1 MKHLFIM
8 LLIACSAL
16 TTANAQQKNKPENVI
31 KAFEFLIGLYG
42 QKAGQTY
49 SVEKNPNTG
58 IIESS
63 ERIVPFTCKKDE
75 PYITMMGEDFMKDEP
90 LSYQIKHI
98 TPGQGSQN
106 FTLAVHTN
114 VPNVINH
121 YAIRTK
127 SAEEMWFMACKNPD
141 NPSLR
146 DAYAIVWQPTADNK
160 VKGTIY
166 MITSPRPSNF
176 GKAFDNPK
184 KVFKIEGRVDANIKD
199 SLYNIYIAESREAL
213 YNLQDHEYVACV
225 PVVNKRFEWQTELTK
240 PCVGR
245 LRCIFPDGELC
256 SAWIDLDFVPGETY
270 HITVHN
276 GYYDDDE
283 DYERRVGRN
292 SGKSLIQPRS
302 ASVIGSGIVGDD
314 IIGKTIKID
323 KIEED
328 ATTVEEDAIA
338 VDEPVYNATNTPPT
352 PQTSSWK
359 PSEQQTMQIELK
371 VMAVKTNM
379 EAIKATYQS
388 LKPFFDAKNFAG
400 TDQIFAQITKQNK
413 ALDENFQDIVKFL
426 KTLGVPYDKRAKFFS
441 EGYKEILKFY
451 TEQNQ
456 GFTEILKEFGTLPKG
471 AQKAQKELNKLIE
484 KNMKEMSKAMSF

>member
-8 LLIACSAL
+8 LLFACSAV
-16 TTANAQQKNKPENVI
+16 TTASAQQRLKPTIVSNPNTVI
-31 KAFEFLIGLYG
+31 KAFEFRIDLYG

-63 ERIVPFTCKKDE
+63 ERIVAFTCKKSE
-75 PYITMMGEDFMKDEP
+75 PYIEMMGDDFMKDEP

-127 SAEEMWFMACKNPD
+127 PEQEMWFMACKNPE

-146 DAYAIVWQPTADNK
+146 DAYAIVWQPAADNK

-176 GKAFDNPK
+176 GKAFESADSKTKIDN
-184 KVFKIEGRVDANIKD
+184 VVGEVVDEAGNHAGDVVEDEVAVDTVAVIEESV
-199 SLYNIYIAESREAL
+199 AE
-213 YNLQDHEYVACV
+213 Q
-225 PVVNKRFEWQTELTK
+225 PVVSEF
-240 PCVGR
+240 
-245 LRCIFPDGELC
+245 
-256 SAWIDLDFVPGETY
+256 A
-270 HITVHN
+270 
-276 GYYDDDE
+276 
-283 DYERRVGRN
+283 
-292 SGKSLIQPRS
+292 
-302 ASVIGSGIVGDD
+302 
-314 IIGKTIKID
+314 
-323 KIEED
+323 
-328 ATTVEEDAIA
+328 
-338 VDEPVYNATNTPPT
+338 T
-352 PQTSSWK
+352 PQSSQTSKWQ
-359 PSEQQTMQIELK
+359 PSQQQ
-371 VMAVKTNM
+371 MAQLMPKGMAIQVNM
-379 EAIKATYQS
+379 DAIKASYQS
-388 LKPFFDAKNFAG
+388 MKPFFDAKNFAG
-400 TDQIFAQITKQNK
+400 TDKIFEQITKQNK
-413 ALDENFQDIVKFL
+413 ALDENFQELIKAL
-426 KTLGVPYDKRAKFFS
+426 KGFEIPYDKRAEFFS
-441 EGYKEILKFY
+441 EGYKGILKFF

-484 KNMKEMSKAMSF
+484 KNMKEMSKAIAGF

>member
-8 LLIACSAL
+8 LLIACSAV
-16 TTANAQQKNKPENVI
+16 TTASAQQKRKPENVI
-31 KAFEFLIGLYG
+31 KAFEFLIDLYG

-63 ERIVPFTCKKDE
+63 ERIVAFTCKKSE
-75 PYITMMGEDFMKDEP
+75 PYIEMIGDDFMKDEP

-98 TPGQGSQN
+98 TPGQNSQN

-114 VPNVINH
+114 IPNVVNH

-127 SAEEMWFMACKNPD
+127 SDQEMWFMACKNPD

-146 DAYAIVWQPTADNK
+146 DAYAIVWQPAPDNK

-176 GKAFDNPK
+176 DKVFDNSK

-199 SLYNIYIAESREAL
+199 SLYNIYIADSYAAL
-213 YNLQDHEYVACV
+213 NAVGDDDYVACV
-225 PVVNKRFEWQTELTK
+225 PVINKRFEYQTELDR
-240 PCVGR
+240 PMVGR

-276 GYYDDDE
+276 GYYDDDD
-283 DYERRVGRN
+283 DYERRVGRY
-292 SGKSLIQPRS
+292 SGKSLINRQTGPVFNDEEVAVDTVAVIEDFVEASPVVSKSS
-302 ASVIGSGIVGDD
+302 ASQP
-314 IIGKTIKID
+314 KKNNNL
-323 KIEED
+323 KQQ
-328 ATTVEEDAIA
+328 
-338 VDEPVYNATNTPPT
+338 PT
-352 PQTSSWK
+352 PELK
-359 PSEQQTMQIELK
+359 MQIEAK
-371 VMAVKTNM
+371 GKAFEAKM
-379 EAIKATYQS
+379 EAIKATYTA
-388 LKPFFDAKNFAG
+388 LKPFIDLKSLAG
-400 TDQIFAQITKQNK
+400 TENYFAQITSHNK
-413 ALDENFQDIVKFL
+413 ELDADFHELIKWLEGFVPESQRPEFFSNGY
-426 KTLGVPYDKRAKFFS
+426 KTL
-441 EGYKEILKFY
+441 LKFY

-456 GFTEILKEFGTLPKG
+456 GFTELIKACGVLPKT
-471 AQKAQKELNKLIE
+471 AQKTQKNLNKLIE
-484 KNMKEMSKAMSF
+484 KNMTEMSKIIAGMK

>member
-8 LLIACSAL
+8 LLIACSAV
-16 TTANAQQKNKPENVI
+16 TTASAQQRLKPTIVSNPNNVI
-31 KAFEFLIGLYG
+31 KAFEVLIELYG

-63 ERIVPFTCKKDE
+63 ERIVAFTCKKSE
-75 PYITMMGEDFMKDEP
+75 PYIEMIGDDFMKDEP

-127 SAEEMWFMACKNPD
+127 PEQEMWFMACKNPE

-146 DAYAIVWQPTADNK
+146 DAYAIVWQPAADNK

-176 GKAFDNPK
+176 GKAFESADSKTKIDN
-184 KVFKIEGRVDANIKD
+184 VVGEVVDEAGNHAGDVVEDEVAVDTVAVIEESV
-199 SLYNIYIAESREAL
+199 AE
-213 YNLQDHEYVACV
+213 Q
-225 PVVNKRFEWQTELTK
+225 PVVSEF
-240 PCVGR
+240 
-245 LRCIFPDGELC
+245 
-256 SAWIDLDFVPGETY
+256 A
-270 HITVHN
+270 
-276 GYYDDDE
+276 
-283 DYERRVGRN
+283 
-292 SGKSLIQPRS
+292 
-302 ASVIGSGIVGDD
+302 
-314 IIGKTIKID
+314 
-323 KIEED
+323 
-328 ATTVEEDAIA
+328 
-338 VDEPVYNATNTPPT
+338 T
-352 PQTSSWK
+352 PQSSQTSKWQ
-359 PSEQQTMQIELK
+359 PSQQQ
-371 VMAVKTNM
+371 MAQLMPKGMAIQVNM
-379 EAIKATYQS
+379 DAIKATYQS
-388 LKPFFDAKNFAG
+388 MKPFFDAKNFAG
-400 TDQIFAQITKQNK
+400 TDKIFEQITKQNK
-413 ALDENFQDIVKFL
+413 ELDENFQELIKAL
-426 KTLGVPYDKRAKFFS
+426 KGFEIPYDKRAEFFS
-441 EGYKEILKFY
+441 EGYKEILKFF

-484 KNMKEMSKAMSF
+484 KYLKEMSKAVMGAE

>member
-8 LLIACSAL
+8 LLIACSAV
-16 TTANAQQKNKPENVI
+16 TTASAQQKGKPENVI
-31 KAFEFLIGLYG
+31 KAFEFLIDLYG

-63 ERIVPFTCKKDE
+63 ERIVAFTCKKSE
-75 PYITMMGEDFMKDEP
+75 PYIEMMGDDFMKDEP

-127 SAEEMWFMACKNPD
+127 PEQEMWFMACKNPE

-146 DAYAIVWQPTADNK
+146 DAYAIVWQPAADNK

-176 GKAFDNPK
+176 GKAFESADSKTKIDN
-184 KVFKIEGRVDANIKD
+184 VVGEVVDEAGNHAGDVVEDEVAVDTVAVIEESV
-199 SLYNIYIAESREAL
+199 AE
-213 YNLQDHEYVACV
+213 Q
-225 PVVNKRFEWQTELTK
+225 PVVSEF
-240 PCVGR
+240 
-245 LRCIFPDGELC
+245 
-256 SAWIDLDFVPGETY
+256 A
-270 HITVHN
+270 
-276 GYYDDDE
+276 
-283 DYERRVGRN
+283 
-292 SGKSLIQPRS
+292 
-302 ASVIGSGIVGDD
+302 
-314 IIGKTIKID
+314 
-323 KIEED
+323 
-328 ATTVEEDAIA
+328 
-338 VDEPVYNATNTPPT
+338 T
-352 PQTSSWK
+352 PQSSQTSKWQ
-359 PSEQQTMQIELK
+359 PSQQQ
-371 VMAVKTNM
+371 MAQLMPKGMAIQVNM
-379 EAIKATYQS
+379 DAIKATYQS
-388 LKPFFDAKNFAG
+388 MKPFFDAKNFAG
-400 TDQIFAQITKQNK
+400 TDKIFEQITKQNK
-413 ALDENFQDIVKFL
+413 ALDENFQELIKAL
-426 KTLGVPYDKRAKFFS
+426 KGFEIPYDKRAEFFS
-441 EGYKEILKFY
+441 EGYKGILKFF

-484 KNMKEMSKAMSF
+484 KNMKEMSKAIAGF